1 MAKNK
6 KIFVEYN
13 TIDNEVYENNK
24 MRIALN
30 APKYDKYK
38 ELFLYELFYHDF
50 LEEKIRNMLSKN
62 FNNYQF
68 YDSFLIELTNEQF
81 KEDLNMKTFKMNDLH
96 KLVEIIGS
104 SSASDDRLPAFLA
117 KFDFPDK
124 YETDDDSI
132 VFVTGNDE
140 QLEIE
145 FFDIDSVYN
154 RTISVLYRETPES
167 RFTVLEWED
176 LKKIY

>member
-1 MAKNK
+1 
-6 KIFVEYN
+6 
-13 TIDNEVYENNK
+13 
-24 MRIALN
+24 MR
-30 APKYDKYK
+30 
-38 ELFLYELFYHDF
+38 
-50 LEEKIRNMLSKN
+50 
-62 FNNYQF
+62 
-68 YDSFLIELTNEQF
+68 
-81 KEDLNMKTFKMNDLH
+81 TFKMNDLH

-104 SSASDDRLPAFLA
+104 SSKSDDRLPAFLA
-117 KFDFPDK
+117 KFNFPDK